1 MSDPTPD
8 QDRAAGRDAQDAS
21 GPAPGTGPA
30 ADGDGTRPRPDRAQP
45 AAAAADPDVEA
56 VVQEMAADQP
66 ERDVADLRAALL
78 EAERLRD
85 EYLEQAQRGRAEYHN
100 LKRRSDEAL
109 AVALDRGAE
118 RLLTDLLGVID
129 NIGYLVD
136 AIDDDDA
143 TPLAKGVRMVHGE
156 LFGKLE
162 AAGLEPIPG
171 VGATFDPQ
179 IHEALL
185 SEESDQPLEEP
196 VVAEVLRPGYR
207 FKGRTLRP
215 ASVKV
220 TR

>member
-1 MSDPTPD
+1 MPDPTTD

-21 GPAPGTGPA
+21 GTAPGTDPA
-30 ADGDGTRPRPDRAQP
+30 ADGGRGGDGARITQV
-45 AAAAADPDVEA
+45 AAADPDVEA

-66 ERDVADLRAALL
+66 DRDVAELRGALL

-118 RLLTDLLGVID
+118 RLLTDLLGVVD

-143 TPLAKGVRMVHGE
+143 TPLAKGVRIVHGE

>member
-1 MSDPTPD
+1 MAEQPTD
-8 QDRAAGRDAQDAS
+8 SKAGVAQGAT
-21 GPAPGTGPA
+21 PAEGNGARVTGM
-30 ADGDGTRPRPDRAQP
+30 
-45 AAAAADPDVEA
+45 AAADPDVEA

-66 ERDVADLRAALL
+66 ERSVEELRAALL

-85 EYLEQAQRGRAEYHN
+85 QYLEQAQRGRAEYHN

-118 RLLTDLLGVID
+118 RLLTSLLSVLD
-129 NIGYLVD
+129 NYGYLVD
-136 AIDDDDA
+136 AIGDDDD
-143 TPLAKGVRMVHGE
+143 TQLAKGVRMVHGE
-156 LFGKLE
+156 LFATLE
-162 AAGLEPIPG
+162 SAGLEPIPG